1 MKSKN
6 QTDVILNHLL
16 NGETLNINSAYKIT
30 KRECNW
36 GSMKLSTRI
45 NDYYI
50 PMGLEFKKEMIVSE
64 HGRFMNY
71 TLKPNKV
78 SKKLIKSLDL

>member
-50 PMGLEFKKEMIVSE
+50 PMGLEFKKEMIVSKE
-64 HGRFMNY
+64 GRFMNY

-78 SKKLIKSLDL
+78 SKKFTEEINE

>member
-1 MKSKN
+1 
-6 QTDVILNHLL
+6 
-16 NGETLNINSAYKIT
+16 
-30 KRECNW
+30 
-36 GSMKLSTRI
+36 MKLSTRI

-78 SKKLIKSLDL
+78 SKNLIKSLQL